1 MRKFGENPRRIID
14 TQEVFRV
21 RKEKKKPQKFG
32 VGTQW

>member
-21 RKEKKKPQKFG
+21 RKEKKSHRSLG
-32 VGTQW
+32 